1 MAAERKA
8 DRNVKDLESLCLLVM
23 KRTVGVTASKVMGVQ
38 IAMKTQNCNG
48 SPMASLFE
56 AVAVAENQSVDA
68 DGDRSCSGCKQS
80 ADDVMSQAAGLI
92 HVA

>member
-1 MAAERKA
+1 MPSGDEANGWGHREQGDGRA
-8 DRNVKDLESLCLLVM
+8 DSHENEELQREP
-23 KRTVGVTASKVMGVQ
+23 
-38 IAMKTQNCNG
+38 NG
-48 SPMASLFE
+48 KLFV
-56 AVAVAENQSVDA
+56 AVAVAEDQPIDA